1 VAAVLPWGVRE
12 TIVLRLPAAASTRCG
27 PDLKGGTWDL
37 VITTETAGVDLAVA
51 AFGTITVAAAVVAVV
66 AALALVVARGT
77 VDRREVIDRGENLA
91 EAETTSLVAE
101 GRGGKAAA
109 AAARN
114 CANCRRKKRRPDRSS
129 NFYRDPRRKTSNP
142 KIPALVPF
150 SELENR
156 ATKKITKS
164 EERESGKSAS
174 PLNCRICEP
183 KD

>member
-1 VAAVLPWGVRE
+1 M
-12 TIVLRLPAAASTRCG
+12 
-27 PDLKGGTWDL
+27 
-37 VITTETAGVDLAVA
+37 AVA

-142 KIPALVPF
+142 KIPGKTGSDRSIA
-150 SELENR
+150 R
-156 ATKKITKS
+156 AND
-164 EERESGKSAS
+164 SAS
-174 PLNCRICEP
+174 ERWRER
-183 KD
+183 